1 MAGPR
6 VLVIDGNRAETRARQ
21 VAAGGHDSG
30 AGYVETLLGLLPD
43 LHCDVVR
50 PADGE
55 VTLPSGV
62 SLEDYDGVAMTGSAL
77 NVYDGGPHIERQIE
91 LAGAVFAAGVPFFGS
106 CWGLQVAVTAAGG
119 VVRPNPRG
127 REFGF
132 GRRIQLTAAGRE
144 HAMFAGKAEVF
155 EAVTVHRDE
164 IATLPPGSTLLATN
178 EMGLQAA
185 EIRHG
190 RGVFWGVQY
199 HPEYS
204 YAEIAATAVRYG
216 QTLIIEGLFADAADM
231 DRFVAELRAL
241 DANPDS
247 PALNWRLGLGPAIQ
261 DRKQKLAE
269 IDNWLRREVLAGPH
283 SGRAPTL
290 AR

>member
-1 MAGPR
+1 MTGPR
-6 VLVIDGNRAETRARQ
+6 VLVVDGNRAETRARQ
-21 VAAGGHDSG
+21 IAAGGHGSG
-30 AGYVETLLGLLPD
+30 EGYVETLVSLLPD
-43 LHCDVVR
+43 MLCDIVR

-55 VTLPSGV
+55 VCLPPGV
-62 SLEDYDGVAMTGSAL
+62 ALADYDGVAVTGSAL
-77 NVYDGGPHIERQIE
+77 NVYDGGPHIERQVE
-91 LAGAVFAAGVPFFGS
+91 LAQAIFAAGVPFFGS
-106 CWGLQVAVTAAGG
+106 CWGLQVAVTATGG

-132 GRRIQLTAAGRE
+132 GRRIALNEAGRA
-144 HAMFAGKAEVF
+144 HPMFAGKAEVF

-164 IATLPPGSTLLATN
+164 ITTLPAGATLLASN

-216 QTLIIEGLFADAADM
+216 QTLVAEGLFADAADM
-231 DRFVAELRAL
+231 DRWVAELRAL
-241 DANPDS
+241 DARPDS
-247 PALNWRLGLGPAIQ
+247 PALNWRLGLGPGIR

-269 IDNWLRREVLAGPH
+269 LDNWLRREVL
-283 SGRAPTL
+283 GRFCQRP
-290 AR
+290 

>member
-1 MAGPR
+1 MARPR
-6 VLVIDGNRAETRARQ
+6 VLVVDGNRAETRARQ
-21 VAAGGHDSG
+21 IAAGGKDSG
-30 AGYVETLLGLLPD
+30 EGYVETLSSLLPD
-43 LHCDVVR
+43 LHCDIVR
-50 PADGE
+50 PADGD
-55 VTLPSGV
+55 V
-62 SLEDYDGVAMTGSAL
+62 SLPPGVELGDYDGVVITGSAL
-77 NVYDGGPHIERQIE
+77 NVYDGGPHVERQIE
-91 LAGAVFAAGVPFFGS
+91 LARAVFAAGVPFFGS

-132 GRRIQLTAAGRE
+132 GRRIVLNAAG
-144 HAMFAGKAEVF
+144 HAHPMFAGKADVF

-164 IATLPPGSTLLATN
+164 IATLPPDSTPLASN

-199 HPEYS
+199 HPEYG

-216 QTLIIEGLFADAADM
+216 QTLIAEGLFADAADL
-231 DRFVAELRAL
+231 DRFVADARAL
-241 DANPDS
+241 EASPDS
-247 PALNWRLGLGPAIQ
+247 PALNWRLGLGPGIR

-269 IDNWLRREVLAGPH
+269 IENWLRLEVV
-283 SGRAPTL
+283 GRT
-290 AR
+290 R